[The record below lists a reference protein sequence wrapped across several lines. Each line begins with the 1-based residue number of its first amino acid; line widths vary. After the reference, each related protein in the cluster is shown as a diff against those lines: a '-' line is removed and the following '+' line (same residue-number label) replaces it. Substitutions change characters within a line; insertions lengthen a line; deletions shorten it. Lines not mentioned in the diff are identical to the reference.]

1 MSMKTIHLRAL
12 VGALALVL
20 AVTVAT
26 PALAQGGAK
35 IAIVDTQ
42 RILAQSSTGQAA
54 QAEMEELRDAKTAEG
69 QALQQEIE
77 ALRTR
82 LNEGRLTLAEDAI
95 ANLEQQLEDKAIE
108 LRRFQDDAN
117 RELQKK
123 QAAVLQQFEA
133 SVMPVINAVGSE
145 QGYSLIFS
153 KFESGLLYAD
163 DSVEITDEVIS
174 RLDAA
179 NN

>member
-1 MSMKTIHLRAL
+1 MSMKISHLRAL
-12 VGALALVL
+12 LGALALVL
-20 AVTVAT
+20 AATVAT
-26 PALAQGGAK
+26 PALAQDGVK

-42 RILAQSSTGQAA
+42 RILAESATGKAA
-54 QAEMEELRDAKTAEG
+54 QAEMEALRDAKTAEG

-77 ALRTR
+77 SLRAR
-82 LNEGRLTLAEDAI
+82 LNEGRLTLSEDAI
-95 ANLEQQLEDKAIE
+95 AGLEQQLEDKAIE

-123 QAAVLQQFEA
+123 QAAVLQKFEA
-133 SVMPVINAVGSE
+133 SVMPVINTVGSE
-145 QGYSLIFS
+145 GGYSLIFS

-174 RLDAA
+174 RLDTAG
-179 NN
+179 N